1 MQFPVI
7 ILLVVASSR
16 MNIQASVLKLP
27 ANETFYGIWTFLK
40 TQIVS
45 GLVHSQANGRLENI
59 WPTNLHKGPP
69 NKREQIMSK
78 GKKDRAKSEN

>member
-1 MQFPVI
+1 
-7 ILLVVASSR
+7 
-16 MNIQASVLKLP
+16 
-27 ANETFYGIWTFLK
+27 
-40 TQIVS
+40 VS